1 MTYDPKVYG
10 YVNGKATYSRDE
22 FIYEARR
29 RGPIETDAELMAF
42 AEKVT
47 GGWSDAGWQR
57 SFARFYLSEYA
68 LAEPKASLT
77 AAEFSRLKQ
86 LQKEVQEAEAA
97 ADAARD
103 WKLKQTVHYAD
114 NSTEEIWQD
123 KDGNTKTIMAVYPH
137 GDAC

>member
-22 FIYEARR
+22 FIYETRR
-29 RGPIETDAELMAF
+29 RGPIVNNAELMTF
-42 AEKVT
+42 SEKVT
-47 GGWSDAGWQR
+47 GGWSDAGWRR
-57 SFARFYLSEYA
+57 SFVNFYLSDYA

-86 LQKEVQEAEAA
+86 LQKEAQEAEAA
-97 ADAARD
+97 ADAAHG
-103 WKLKQTVHYAD
+103 WKLKQTTHYAD
-114 NSTEEIWQD
+114 NSTEEVWED
-123 KDGNTKTIMAVYPH
+123 KEGQTKTIMAVYPH